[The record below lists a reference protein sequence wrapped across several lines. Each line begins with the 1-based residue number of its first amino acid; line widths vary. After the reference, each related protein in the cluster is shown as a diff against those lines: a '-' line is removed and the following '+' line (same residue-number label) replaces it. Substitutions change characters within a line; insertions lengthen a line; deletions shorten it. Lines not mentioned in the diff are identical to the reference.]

1 MEGTLTSKRWSFRPG
16 GDRVLWTIV
25 IILAIVSLL
34 VVYSST
40 GASVYRTSG
49 VDGSHFSIFV
59 RQLGIVLMGLVV
71 VYAVHKINYQF
82 YGRMVWAAYAVA
94 LLFTIL
100 VYFVG
105 EASDLADK
113 APRWIRIPIINFTF
127 QPSDFLKV
135 ATVMVVA
142 RELARRQKSIDKL
155 QLFPPL
161 RNGKAENRGKTLKES
176 TPTGHEGSRRSA
188 ENSGKILKETTMP
201 LLLPIFLSCAVI
213 FPTNLSTAL
222 ILFGTCFVMLFIGRI
237 RVRQLMMLVLVLT
250 LCAGLGV
257 GFLYAIGKPP
267 ARMETWVNRV
277 TAFVGLGEKAEDA
290 DYNYQIEQAK
300 IAIASGGISGRGAG
314 ESIQRENLP
323 LSESD
328 YAYAF
333 IVEEY
338 GAIGGLIV
346 LLLYLWIFF
355 RAILIFRKCG
365 TAFPS
370 MLVLGLGLLITLQAI
385 ANMMVS
391 TNLAPSTGLTLPLIS
406 QGGSSELFLSL
417 ALGMMLGVSRQVE
430 EQTLDK
436 PKEESLL
443 ESNSSK

>member
-1 MEGTLTSKRWSFRPG
+1 MMEHTVEKKWTLRPG

-25 IILAIVSLL
+25 IILAIMSLL

-40 GASVYRTSG
+40 GASVYSRSG
-49 VDGSHFSIFV
+49 ADGSHFSIFL
-59 RQLGIVLMGLVV
+59 RQFGIVLMGLVV
-71 VYAVHKINYQF
+71 VYAVHKVNYQF
-82 YGRMVWAAYAVA
+82 YGRVVWTAYALA
-94 LLFTIL
+94 LVFTIL
-100 VYFVG
+100 VYFIG
-105 EASDLADK
+105 EASNLAEK
-113 APRWIRIPIINFTF
+113 APRFIRIPIINFTF

-142 RELARRQKSIDKL
+142 RELARRQKSIDRIPI
-155 QLFPPL
+155 FPPFSP
-161 RNGKAENRGKTLKES
+161 KAWHKNKDS
-176 TPTGHEGSRRSA
+176 M
-188 ENSGKILKETTMP
+188 KILTGTTLP
-201 LLLPIFLSCAVI
+201 LLLPIVLSCAVI

-222 ILFGTCFVMLFIGRI
+222 ILFMTCFVMLFIGRL
-237 RVRQLMMLVLVLT
+237 RVKDLMKFVLILAI
-250 LCAGLGV
+250 CGGLGL

-267 ARMETWVNRV
+267 ERMSTWVSRIG
-277 TAFVGLGEKAEDA
+277 AFIGIGEKAEDA
-290 DYNYQIEQAK
+290 DYNYQVEQAK

-323 LSESD
+323 LAESD

-333 IVEEY
+333 IIEEY
-338 GAIGGLIV
+338 GAIGGVLV

-370 MLVLGLGLLITLQAI
+370 MLVLGLGLLITLQAM

-417 ALGMMLGVSRQVE
+417 ALGMMLGVSRQIE

-443 ESNSSK
+443 ETAK

>member
-1 MEGTLTSKRWSFRPG
+1 MEATVKKWSLKPG

-25 IILAIVSLL
+25 VILAIVSLL

-40 GASVYRTSG
+40 GASVYSSSG
-49 VDGSHFSIFV
+49 ADGSHFAIFL
-59 RQLGIVLMGLVV
+59 RQLMIVMMGLVV
-71 VYAVHKINYQF
+71 VYAVHKINYQL
-82 YGRMVWAAYAVA
+82 YGRVVWSAYALA
-94 LLFTIL
+94 LVFTIL
-100 VYFVG
+100 VYFIG

-142 RELARRQKSIDKL
+142 RELARRQKVIDRTA
-155 QLFPPL
+155 LFPPF
-161 RNGKAENRGKTLKES
+161 
-176 TPTGHEGSRRSA
+176 TPKKWRANKDSM
-188 ENSGKILKETTMP
+188 KILTGTTMP
-201 LLLPIFLSCAVI
+201 LLLPIVLSCAVI

-222 ILFGTCFVMLFIGRI
+222 ILFMTCFVMLFIGRVK
-237 RVRQLMMLVLVLT
+237 VRDLMKFALILMI
-250 LCAGLGV
+250 CAGLGL

-267 ARMETWVNRV
+267 ERMDTWVSRV
-277 TAFVGLGEKAEDA
+277 EAFFGFGEKAEDA

-323 LSESD
+323 LAESD

-338 GAIGGLIV
+338 GAIGGLVV

-436 PKEESLL
+436 PKDESLL
-443 ESNSSK
+443 ETGTK

>member
-1 MEGTLTSKRWSFRPG
+1 MDNVLIKRLNWRPG

-25 IILAIVSLL
+25 VILAIVSLL

-49 VDGSHFSIFV
+49 ADGSHFGIFI
-59 RQLGIVLMGLVV
+59 RQFFIVLMGLVV
-71 VYAVHKINYQF
+71 VYAVHKVNYQL
-82 YGRMVWAAYAVA
+82 YGRVVWAAYTLA
-94 LLFTIL
+94 LIFTIM

-142 RELARRQKSIDKL
+142 RELARRQKTIDRL
-155 QLFPPL
+155 PLFPPL
-161 RNGKAENRGKTLKES
+161 SPAGWKAENGY
-176 TPTGHEGSRRSA
+176 
-188 ENSGKILKETTMP
+188 KILKETSMP
-201 LLLPIFLSCAVI
+201 LLLPIALSCAVI

-222 ILFGTCFVMLFIGRI
+222 ILFGTCFVMLFIGR
-237 RVRQLMMLVLVLT
+237 VRIKELGKLVLVLV
-250 LCAGLGV
+250 LLAGLGT

-277 TAFVGLGEKAEDA
+277 AAFVGHGEKADDA

-328 YAYAF
+328 YAFAF
-333 IVEEY
+333 LVEEY
-338 GAIGGLIV
+338 GAIGGLVV

-436 PKEESLL
+436 PKAESLL
-443 ESNSSK
+443 EN

>member
-1 MEGTLTSKRWSFRPG
+1 MATEAVKRWSLRLG
-16 GDRVLWTIV
+16 GDRALWTIV

-40 GASVYRTSG
+40 GASVYNASG
-49 VDGSHFSIFV
+49 ADGSHFKIFV
-59 RQLGIVLMGLVV
+59 RQLGIVLMGLAVV
-71 VYAVHKINYQF
+71 FAVHKINYQF
-82 YGRMVWAAYAVA
+82 YGRVVWSAYALA
-94 LLFTIL
+94 LIFTIL
-100 VYFVG
+100 VYFIG

-142 RELARRQKSIDKL
+142 RELARRQKVIDRIP
-155 QLFPPL
+155 LFPPL
-161 RNGKAENRGKTLKES
+161 
-176 TPTGHEGSRRSA
+176 TPKGWFANKDSK
-188 ENSGKILKETTMP
+188 KILTGTTLP
-201 LLLPIFLSCAVI
+201 LLLPVIISCVII

-222 ILFGTCFVMLFIGRI
+222 ILFATCFVMLFIGRVKM
-237 RVRQLMMLVLVLT
+237 RD
-250 LCAGLGV
+250 LGKFLLILAVV
-257 GFLYAIGKPP
+257 GALGIGFIYATGIKPE
-267 ARMETWVNRV
+267 RFETWESRV
-277 TAFVGLGEKAEDA
+277 GAYFGVGEKADDA
-290 DYNYQIEQAK
+290 DYTYQIEQAK

-323 LSESD
+323 LAESD

-333 IVEEY
+333 LVEEY

-370 MLVLGLGLLITLQAI
+370 MLVLGLALLITLQAI

-391 TNLAPSTGLTLPLIS
+391 TNLMPSTGLTLPLIS

-417 ALGMMLGVSRQVE
+417 ALGMILGVSRQVE

-443 ESNSSK
+443 ENTSNK

>member
-1 MEGTLTSKRWSFRPG
+1 MAETIAKRWNWRPG

-25 IILAIVSLL
+25 VILGIMSIL

-40 GASVYRTSG
+40 GASVYNTSG
-49 VDGSHFSIFV
+49 ADGSHLSIFV
-59 RQLGIVLMGLVV
+59 RQFMIVLMGIVV
-71 VYAVHKINYQF
+71 VWAVHKINYQV
-82 YGRMVWAAYAVA
+82 YGRVVWAAYALA

-100 VYFVG
+100 VYFIG
-105 EASDLADK
+105 EASDAAEK

-135 ATVMVVA
+135 ATVMAVA
-142 RELARRQKSIDKL
+142 RELARRQKSIDRMP
-155 QLFPPL
+155 LFPPFTPGGWR
-161 RNGKAENRGKTLKES
+161 RNPDS
-176 TPTGHEGSRRSA
+176 M
-188 ENSGKILKETTMP
+188 KILTGTTIP
-201 LLLPIFLSCAVI
+201 LLLPIALSCLVI
-213 FPTNLSTAL
+213 FPTNLSTAM
-222 ILFGTCFVMLFIGRI
+222 ILFATCFVMLFIGRVK
-237 RVRQLMMLVLVLT
+237 VRELMKLILMLILLG
-250 LCAGLGV
+250 GLGI

-267 ARMETWVNRV
+267 ERMDTWVNRV
-277 TAFVGLGEKAEDA
+277 GAFVGVGEKAEDA

-300 IAIASGGISGRGAG
+300 IAIASGGIGGRGAG
-314 ESIQRENLP
+314 ESIQRSNLP
-323 LSESD
+323 LAESD

-333 IVEEY
+333 IIEEY
-338 GAIGGLIV
+338 GLLGGTVV

-370 MLVLGLGLLITLQAI
+370 MLVLGLGLLVTLQAI

-391 TNLAPSTGLTLPLIS
+391 TNMAPSTGLTLPLIS

-417 ALGMMLGVSRQVE
+417 ALGMMLGVSRQIE

-443 ESNSSK
+443 ETNK

>member
-1 MEGTLTSKRWSFRPG
+1 MDATITKKWTLRPG

-25 IILAIVSLL
+25 VILAIMSLL

-40 GASVYRTSG
+40 GASVYSRSG
-49 VDGSHFSIFV
+49 ADGSHFSIFL
-59 RQLGIVLMGLVV
+59 RQFGIILMGLVV

-82 YGRMVWAAYAVA
+82 YGRIVWSVYTLA
-94 LLFTIL
+94 LVFTIL
-100 VYFVG
+100 VYFIG

-135 ATVMVVA
+135 ATVMVLA
-142 RELARRQKSIDKL
+142 RELARRQKVIDRIPV
-155 QLFPPL
+155 FPPF
-161 RNGKAENRGKTLKES
+161 
-176 TPTGHEGSRRSA
+176 TPKKWRKNKDSM
-188 ENSGKILKETTMP
+188 KILTGTTMP
-201 LLLPIFLSCAVI
+201 LLLPIVLSCAVI

-222 ILFGTCFVMLFIGRI
+222 ILFLTCFIMLFIGRVKI
-237 RVRQLMMLVLVLT
+237 KDLMRFAVILAV
-250 LCAGLGV
+250 CAGLGL

-267 ARMETWVNRV
+267 ERMDTWVSRIG
-277 TAFVGLGEKAEDA
+277 AFVGVGEKAEDA

-323 LSESD
+323 LAESD

-338 GAIGGLIV
+338 GAIGGLVV

-443 ESNSSK
+443 ETNSHR

>member
-1 MEGTLTSKRWSFRPG
+1 MDATINKKWTLRPG

-40 GASVYRTSG
+40 GASVYSRSG
-49 VDGSHFSIFV
+49 VDGSHFRIFV

-71 VYAVHKINYQF
+71 VYAVHKVNYQL
-82 YGRMVWAAYAVA
+82 YGRVVWSAYALA
-94 LLFTIL
+94 LVFTIL
-100 VYFVG
+100 VYFIG

-142 RELARRQKSIDKL
+142 RELARRQKVINSIPV
-155 QLFPPL
+155 FPPFSPKKW
-161 RNGKAENRGKTLKES
+161 RKNKES
-176 TPTGHEGSRRSA
+176 M
-188 ENSGKILKETTMP
+188 KILTGTTLP
-201 LLLPIFLSCAVI
+201 LFLPIVLSCAVI

-222 ILFGTCFVMLFIGRI
+222 ILFMTCFIMLFIGRVKI
-237 RVRQLMMLVLVLT
+237 KDLMRFALILMVF
-250 LCAGLGV
+250 AGLGL

-267 ARMETWVNRV
+267 ERMDTWVSRV
-277 TAFVGLGEKAEDA
+277 GAFVGIGEKAEDA

-323 LSESD
+323 LAESD

-333 IVEEY
+333 LVEEY

-436 PKEESLL
+436 PKAESLL
-443 ESNSSK
+443 E

>member
-1 MEGTLTSKRWSFRPG
+1 MEAETVKRWSLRLG
-16 GDRVLWTIV
+16 GDRALWTIV

-40 GASVYRTSG
+40 GASVYSSNG
-49 VDGSHFSIFV
+49 ADGSHFRIFV
-59 RQLGIVLMGLVV
+59 RQLSIVLMGLAVV
-71 VYAVHKINYQF
+71 FAVHKINYQF
-82 YGRMVWAAYAVA
+82 YGRVVWSAYALA
-94 LLFTIL
+94 LVFTIL
-100 VYFVG
+100 VYFIG
-105 EASDLADK
+105 EASDMADK

-142 RELARRQKSIDKL
+142 RELARRQKVIDRMP
-155 QLFPPL
+155 LFPPFMP
-161 RNGKAENRGKTLKES
+161 KKWRGNKDS
-176 TPTGHEGSRRSA
+176 M
-188 ENSGKILKETTMP
+188 KILTGNTLP
-201 LLLPIFLSCAVI
+201 LLLPVLVSCTAI

-222 ILFGTCFVMLFIGRI
+222 ILFATCFVMLFIGR
-237 RVRQLMMLVLVLT
+237 VRLRDLGKFLLILAV
-250 LCAGLGV
+250 AGGLGL
-257 GFLYAIGKPP
+257 GFMYATGLKPERLKTWESRIG
-267 ARMETWVNRV
+267 
-277 TAFVGLGEKAEDA
+277 AFFGFGEKAD
-290 DYNYQIEQAK
+290 DSNYNYQIEQAK

-323 LSESD
+323 LAESD

-333 IVEEY
+333 LVEEY

-370 MLVLGLGLLITLQAI
+370 MLVLGLALLITLQAI

-391 TNLAPSTGLTLPLIS
+391 TNLMPSTGLTLPLIS

-417 ALGMMLGVSRQVE
+417 ALGMILGVSRQVE

-443 ESNSSK
+443 ETAKKS